1 VCLFVGYLKGT
12 RGYLFYSRKEIKL
25 FVTTNEIFLEND
37 NVNNYRPKSKVVLE
51 EMLDARETTSSE
63 VPEDE
68 VVVLDIP

>member
-1 VCLFVGYLKGT
+1 LFVGYLKGT

-25 FVTTNEIFLEND
+25 FVTTNAIFLEND
-37 NVNNYRPKSKVVLE
+37 NVNNYRPKSKVVLD

>member
-1 VCLFVGYLKGT
+1 LFVGYLKGT

-25 FVTTNEIFLEND
+25 FVTTNAIFLEND

>member
-25 FVTTNEIFLEND
+25 FVTTNAIFLEND

>member
-12 RGYLFYSRKEIKL
+12 RGYLFYSRNEIK
-25 FVTTNEIFLEND
+25 FVTTNAIFLEND